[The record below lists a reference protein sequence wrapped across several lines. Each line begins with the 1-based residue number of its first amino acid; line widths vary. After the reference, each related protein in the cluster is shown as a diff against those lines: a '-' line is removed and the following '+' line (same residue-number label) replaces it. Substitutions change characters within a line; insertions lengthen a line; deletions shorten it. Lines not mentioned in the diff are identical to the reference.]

1 MKDLI
6 PSEEIK
12 SRLIAGLKAKGYKL
26 TSQRL
31 EILDFLSKDATHPG
45 VMDIV
50 AQVRK
55 KVPKISLS
63 TVYYNMDIL
72 KKEGLIRE
80 IEFYDRDNRYDVNV
94 SNHLN
99 LICKQCGK
107 IEDFMMTV
115 PVPPKVIEHKT
126 GFKPSHMRFEYY
138 GFCRDCRNKKK
149 KG

>member
-1 MKDLI
+1 MKDLT

-12 SRLIAGLKAKGYKL
+12 NRLMAGLKEKGYKQ

-31 EILDFLSKDATHPG
+31 EIVNLLSKDVTHPRA
-45 VMDIV
+45 MDIFERV
-50 AQVRK
+50 QK
-55 KVPKISLS
+55 KVPQMSLS
-63 TVYYNMDIL
+63 TVYYTLDIL

-107 IEDFMMTV
+107 IEDFMLELSV
-115 PVPPKVIEHKT
+115 SSQVVEKKT
-126 GFKPSHMRFEYY
+126 GFKPFQKRFEYY
-138 GFCRDCRNKKK
+138 GFCKDCKHKKK
-149 KG
+149 S